1 MSGGLEAAHKRI
13 TLLQKRVKRNQTILS
28 FLLGL
33 TLRDLTQVPE
43 WLIQLL
49 KELVLNL

>member
-28 FLLGL
+28 FLIGMSI
-33 TLRDLTQVPE
+33 RDLANIPE
-43 WLIQLL
+43 WVVSLL
-49 KELVLNL
+49 KEIVLNL